1 MTARAMKKAETIN
14 QIVGLEKPLRAA
26 ETDLDVL
33 PGARTRLA
41 AQTAMATTA
50 TEPIGAA
57 LPMMAMIVATKT
69 AARCQ
74 ALGASPDG
82 VGMIQTARP
91 TAVATASGI
100 RRTSPIAGARRVRC
114 PCASPAALTG
124 MPMLI

>member
-14 QIVGLEKPLRAA
+14 QTVGVEKPLRAA

-41 AQTAMATTA
+41 AQTALATTA

-57 LPMMAMIVATKT
+57 LPMMARIVATKT

-74 ALGASPDG
+74 ALGADAHL
-82 VGMIQTARP
+82 MNP
-91 TAVATASGI
+91 TFVRSSAS
-100 RRTSPIAGARRVRC
+100 TCSLRC
-114 PCASPAALTG
+114 S
-124 MPMLI
+124 